1 MSVEAIAIA
10 INHSRAEGLARMVL
24 VGIANHDGDGGAWP
38 SVAKLARYAKRSPRA
53 VQRYLRELED
63 LGEVVVHEQAGGD
76 ATTRPDQRPNLYE
89 FTLACPPECDGTKQ
103 HRLPGDPGYGVTRMS
118 PRGRQRGDA
127 RGAHGVTPVSPEP
140 SQEPTTPQ
148 PPQAG
153 APSCACRGRRA
164 CRACGTT
171 PRQLEA
177 SAAAAAVEAKRIR
190 DAQALADSRAARAV
204 AADPAPHAARA
215 RALLARPSDTTLEP
229 S

>member
-1 MSVEAIAIA
+1 MAIAL
-10 INHSRAEGLARMVL
+10 NHSQAQGLARIVL

-38 SVAKLARYAKRSPRA
+38 SVAKLARYAGRSPRA
-53 VQRYLRELED
+53 VQRYLRELEL

-89 FTLACPPECDGTKQ
+89 FTLACPPDCDGSKQ
-103 HRLPGDPGYGVTRMS
+103 HRLPGDPGYGVTRMT

-127 RGAHGVTPVSPEP
+127 RVANGVTHLSPEP
-140 SQEPTTPQ
+140 SLEPSTPQ

-153 APSCACRGRRA
+153 EPASCSRHRSAPGAC

-177 SAAAAAVEAKRIR
+177 AARAAAAAAR
-190 DAQALADSRAARAV
+190 RAADAAALRDQRASRPPSDV
-204 AADPAPHAARA
+204 AAAGAAAARA
-215 RALLARPSDTTLEP
+215 RLARPSDTTLEP
-229 S
+229 SC